1 MKRIGLAFLFAS
13 GAIYG
18 ALLLSSAFGW
28 SRALA
33 FLIAVAVVVLIA
45 RSLRRRWPIQNPN
58 SKIQNALD
66 AATLVLLAVYASFAT
81 AGRAS
86 HWDFFSIWG
95 LKARSFFEART
106 IDWRLLQRHPFLH
119 GDYPL
124 LVPLNFDFYALLAGT
139 WSDRWIGVLYVAFA
153 AALLLLIRGDAAE
166 EVSGPHAAAIALAS
180 TSFVFVRE
188 IGLAEL
194 PLLAFATA
202 AILLIRRGD
211 TLRGAILLGLAASTK
226 NEGGTLI
233 AAVAIALAIDRKR
246 DALRLWPA
254 FAIAAPWWILRAV
267 HGLSTD
273 LTAPGVFER
282 LVLRIPLLPS
292 IGADLVEHLPKPW
305 IWIPL
310 LAGLFFVRG
319 ERFALLSITLW
330 FASILGAYMITPHD
344 PAWHIATSWSRL
356 APLLG
361 APLLVIVMLALARA
375 WSAGED
381 RRHAEA
387 RSER

>member
-18 ALLLSSAFGW
+18 AMLLSSGFGW
-28 SRALA
+28 KGVLG
-33 FLIAVAVVVLIA
+33 FLIAGGTILIMA
-45 RSLRRRWPIQNPN
+45 SGFRRRWPIQNPK
-58 SKIQNALD
+58 SKIQNLLD
-66 AATLVLLAVYASFAT
+66 AATLLMLAAYASFAT

-95 LKARSFFEART
+95 LKARAFFEAHT
-106 IDWRLLQRHPFLH
+106 VDWSLLQRHPFLH

-124 LVPLNFDFYALLAGT
+124 LLPLNFDFYALLAGT
-139 WSDRWIGVLYVAFA
+139 WSDRWIGILYVAFA
-153 AALLLLIRGDAAE
+153 AALLLIIRGDAAE
-166 EVSGPHAAAIALAS
+166 EVPGPYAAAIAFAS
-180 TSFVFVRE
+180 TAFIFVRE

-194 PLLAFATA
+194 PLMAFATA

-226 NEGGTLI
+226 NEGLALI
-233 AAVAIALAIDRKR
+233 AAVAIALAVDRKR

-254 FAIAAPWWILRAV
+254 LAIAAPWLILRAI
-267 HGLSTD
+267 HGLEND
-273 LTAPGVFER
+273 LTAPGMFER

-292 IGADLVEHLPKPW
+292 MGADLIQHLPKPW

-310 LAGLFFVRG
+310 IAGLFFVRG
-319 ERFALLSITLW
+319 ERFALLSIALW
-330 FASILGAYMITPHD
+330 FASFLGAYMVTPHD

-381 RRHAEA
+381 RTHAEA

>member
-1 MKRIGLAFLFAS
+1 MKRMGLAFLYAS

-18 ALLLSSAFGW
+18 ALLLSSIFGW
-28 SRALA
+28 TRLLA
-33 FLIAVAVVVLIA
+33 IVIGTAVVALFVH
-45 RSLRRRWPIQNPN
+45 SFRRRWPIQSPK
-58 SKIQNALD
+58 SKIQSAIDLV
-66 AATLVLLAVYASFAT
+66 TLVMLALYASFAT

-95 LKARSFFEART
+95 LKARSFFEARA
-106 IDWRLLQRHPFLH
+106 IDWSLLQRHPFLH

-153 AALLLLIRGDAAE
+153 AALLLIIRGDAAE
-166 EVSGPHAAAIALAS
+166 EVSGTHAAAIALAS
-180 TSFVFVRE
+180 TSFIFVRE

-194 PLLAFATA
+194 PLMAFATA
-202 AILLIRRGD
+202 AILVIRRGD
-211 TLRGAILLGLAASTK
+211 TLRGGILLGLAASTK
-226 NEGGTLI
+226 NEGVALI

-254 FAIAAPWWILRAV
+254 LAIAAPWWSLRAI
-267 HGLSTD
+267 HGLQTD
-273 LTAPGVFER
+273 LTAPGIFER

-292 IGADLVEHLPKPW
+292 IGADLVQHLPKPW

-319 ERFALLSITLW
+319 ERFALLTIALW
-330 FASILGAYMITPHD
+330 FASFLGAYMVTPHD
-344 PAWHIATSWSRL
+344 PAWHVATSWSRL

-361 APLLVIVMLALARA
+361 APLVVIVMLALARG

-381 RRHAEA
+381 RTHAEA
-387 RSER
+387 RSEH